1 MNSILREKIADMK
14 QFLLVHSGLIKYLNE
29 NKNDKDKIRRTFNL
43 FRSDLMRLTP
53 ETAPNYFAND
63 KLKIWDIESD
73 PRIYEGKN
81 SPSFLKDLA
90 DHYFNIDNTEV
101 IKKNLEALIFA
112 CLEIDATLKFTQMS
126 KILPEDDKRKLEK
139 LNLWRLP

>member
-1 MNSILREKIADMK
+1 MK
-14 QFLLVHSGLIKYLNE
+14 DFLLNHNGLKEYFKQNGE
-29 NKNDKDKIRRTFNL
+29 DKFQRTFNL

-73 PRIYEGKN
+73 PSIHEGQN

-90 DHYFNIDNTEV
+90 LKYFIGQGNDNI
-101 IKKNLEALIFA
+101 KQNLEALIYA
-112 CLEIDATLKFTQMS
+112 CVEIDATLKFKKMS
-126 KILPEDDKRKLEK
+126 KILLEDDKKKLEK
-139 LNLWRLP
+139 LNLWRLI